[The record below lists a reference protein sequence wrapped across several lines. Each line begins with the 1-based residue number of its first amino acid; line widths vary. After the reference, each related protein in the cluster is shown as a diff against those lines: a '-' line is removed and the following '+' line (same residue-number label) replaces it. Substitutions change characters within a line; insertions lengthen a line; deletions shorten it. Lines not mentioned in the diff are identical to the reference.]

1 MSAIQLPTHAP
12 SPNCQDRYF
21 QAIEDQRMRSSTFL
35 ATDEIA
41 VIRDSF
47 RSGPVEYVQT
57 GKGLLNAEMFSVRSP
72 AVEIREVSFQAGT
85 LLTCESVFPRFAM
98 GVALA
103 GSPSLMGSKLTGSSL
118 GFLNGRNG
126 LVARHAAGSA
136 WCNIAID
143 HQFLRDTAD
152 LHGYSL
158 PDGDGACA
166 LPNDV
171 IARFAGT
178 LSGIAHGSLG
188 TELDDRVFEEDIA
201 LRVLQVL
208 NLGQARERQSSA
220 GQWRTSRLVIEYIH
234 AHYHEPITLSDLCR
248 YSGVGERTLR
258 YHFRKAC
265 DLSIQDYLM
274 DYRLQRAYALLAR
287 GRVSTVGDVARSC
300 GIPDAGRFAQYF
312 RRHFGILPRTLLE

>member
-1 MSAIQLPTHAP
+1 
-12 SPNCQDRYF
+12 
-21 QAIEDQRMRSSTFL
+21 MRSNTSL
-35 ATDEIA
+35 ATDEITA
-41 VIRDSF
+41 IRDSF

-57 GKGLLNAEMFSVRSP
+57 GKGHLNAKMFSTRSP

-103 GSPSLMGSKLTGSSL
+103 GSPFLMGSKLTGSSL

-136 WCNIAID
+136 WCNLAID

-158 PDGDGACA
+158 PGGDGACA

-171 IARFAGT
+171 LARFAGK
-178 LSGIAHGSLG
+178 LSRVARGNFG
-188 TELDDRVFEEDIA
+188 TELDDRVFEEEIA
-201 LRVLQVL
+201 LRVLQIL
-208 NLGQARERQSSA
+208 NLGQAHERLSSA
-220 GQWRTSRLVIEYIH
+220 RQWHNSRLVIEYIN
-234 AHYHEPITLSDLCR
+234 AHYHEPITLGDLCR

-265 DLSIQDYLM
+265 NLSIQQYLM
-274 DYRLQRAYALLAR
+274 DYRLQRAYDLLAK
-287 GRVSTVGDVARSC
+287 GRVPTVGDAARSC

-312 RRHFGILPRTLLE
+312 RRHFNVLPRTLLE